1 MATSLAEL
9 LKSTTAI
16 VSEVVNES
24 KSCTTATDNLL
35 RVLESQSHEFENTFA
50 TATPDVRAQLFALL
64 LAASKSTAL
73 PASELLSIAS
83 INQTHE
89 ALRHTPA
96 VSIVVEALALVAAD
110 TALPMTIRSSASRSM
125 LSVAVPSAYFQEE
138 GKCNIDGQTHDDHN
152 AIPIDRLTKV
162 YSQAINATITA
173 VVDLHLL
180 RKISAS
186 LALENALKHGS
197 GPAQMADT
205 TMEFTRIL
213 LQNSTQNYAI
223 LRRHLSKDCPEFVP
237 GTVLPRLK
245 GILKHAQQLTGL
257 SQNNGA
263 ANRRLWLSVQKPLA
277 TVLCLMALLTFKVKA
292 MRGMIASSNVCET
305 ILEFKSL
312 SSHPHV
318 LAVLIKLHVNIEGG
332 YGNAW
337 RAQHKRV
344 VQKIRTRLEELACV
358 PSTMNVVDQKMN
370 SKQSLRVQAFHQA
383 LHAYTIP
390 FNRKSRAYADLAYAW
405 RIQYLCRPG
414 EVLGAFHAGGRGYV
428 GETNDG
434 GGAGGDG
441 FKIPTPALQSLAKEN
456 TNASM
461 VEAAFFPR
469 PQNTSASYVN
479 MGGSSKTKETTPNE
493 TTPNETTT
501 PNEIKPTSLSLD
513 SKKINTPTELE
524 GKYELEGKHCE
535 KNIHE
540 TTDTDTASHQCRTV
554 EGYPSKSYSSYN
566 TVPPKEA
573 ARIMQPDRMDKGME
587 LDELDGILLG
597 LDRGPPPKRFLCGL
611 TSNVMSDPLQ
621 HPRHEHVWV
630 DREALENYH
639 EQALVALV
647 DSEREKNQIRW
658 PGAGDLEPFLP
669 DDLSQIA
676 TDVLLQHDI
685 NQWQVRK
692 GVF

>member
-1 MATSLAEL
+1 MATTLADL

-16 VSEVVNES
+16 VSEVVNEG
-24 KSCTTATDNLL
+24 KSDTTATDHLL
-35 RVLESQSHEFENTFA
+35 RVLECHSHEFENTFS

-89 ALRHTPA
+89 ALRQSPA

-110 TALPMTIRSSASRSM
+110 TALPMAIRSSASRSM

-138 GKCNIDGQTHDDHN
+138 GKCNLDGQTHDDHN

-173 VVDLHLL
+173 VVDLQLL

-186 LALENALKHGS
+186 LALESALTHGS
-197 GPAQMADT
+197 APAQMADT

-213 LQNSTQNYAI
+213 LQNSTQKYAI

-305 ILEFKSL
+305 ILEVKSL

-344 VQKIRTRLEELACV
+344 VQKFRTRLEELACV
-358 PSTMNVVDQKMN
+358 PSTMNVVDQKI
-370 SKQSLRVQAFHQA
+370 VAC
-383 LHAYTIP
+383 P
-390 FNRKSRAYADLAYAW
+390 
-405 RIQYLCRPG
+405 
-414 EVLGAFHAGGRGYV
+414 
-428 GETNDG
+428 
-434 GGAGGDG
+434 
-441 FKIPTPALQSLAKEN
+441 
-456 TNASM
+456 
-461 VEAAFFPR
+461 
-469 PQNTSASYVN
+469 
-479 MGGSSKTKETTPNE
+479 
-493 TTPNETTT
+493 
-501 PNEIKPTSLSLD
+501 SLS
-513 SKKINTPTELE
+513 
-524 GKYELEGKHCE
+524 
-535 KNIHE
+535 
-540 TTDTDTASHQCRTV
+540 
-554 EGYPSKSYSSYN
+554 
-566 TVPPKEA
+566 
-573 ARIMQPDRMDKGME
+573 
-587 LDELDGILLG
+587 
-597 LDRGPPPKRFLCGL
+597 
-611 TSNVMSDPLQ
+611 
-621 HPRHEHVWV
+621 
-630 DREALENYH
+630 
-639 EQALVALV
+639 
-647 DSEREKNQIRW
+647 
-658 PGAGDLEPFLP
+658 
-669 DDLSQIA
+669 
-676 TDVLLQHDI
+676 
-685 NQWQVRK
+685 
-692 GVF
+692 